1 MNIDR
6 IFEHGVSDLSHEPR
20 QMLTDVEIASAASAA
35 KTGVGIWLLSH
46 AKELLIGV
54 ASFAVGVGGTLLVTQ
69 VSHNEAPSQLP
80 AEQTALVTT
89 DSLSEETLS
98 ADTAIFAAES
108 SEQIVVEPGSQTST
122 ASSSSKASSPKRESV
137 KMKTPEATVT
147 STTSEPVVIK
157 KTVVQRDTVQ
167 INETVVVKDTVYI
180 EN

>member
-1 MNIDR
+1 MDR
-6 IFEHGVSDLSHEPR
+6 LFERGVSEVSRMP
-20 QMLTDVEIASAASAA
+20 QVPMTDAQIAAAAAAA
-35 KTGVGIWLLSH
+35 KTGAGIWLLSH

-54 ASFAVGVGGTLLVTQ
+54 ASFAVGVGGTLLVTHALQ
-69 VSHNEAPSQLP
+69 DKAQSTLP
-80 AEQTALVTT
+80 AEPTVLVTT

-108 SEQIVVEPGSQTST
+108 SEQIVVEPENQTST
-122 ASSSSKASSPKRESV
+122 ASNSSKVSSQKEETVKTTTPK
-137 KMKTPEATVT
+137 TAAT

-157 KTVVQRDTVQ
+157 KTVIQRDTVQ